1 MKAKHKVCL
10 EYNRWQV
17 QGGVGTWQYFYTMG
31 LANKMT
37 AEYKPLGQ
45 CFSINDASS

>member
-1 MKAKHKVCL
+1 MKAKRQVCL
-10 EYNRWQV
+10 EFNRWQG
-17 QGGVGTWQYFYTMG
+17 QGGVGTLQDFYTMG